1 MDNYSLSDIAAVT
14 DGGFGGNGMGGWW
27 MIILFALI
35 FGGNGFGFGNNRGQ
49 CATTEDLASGFN
61 FNSLQGKT
69 NDILAAINS
78 EGRTTDNAICQ
89 LGYNTLSQMK
99 DLSQQI
105 SECCCQTQQA
115 IHAEG
120 EATRS
125 MMQQD
130 KIEALQQQVNQLNLQ
145 SQLCGVVR
153 YPMQTTY
160 GAGYNPFF
168 GGYAGGCGCGC
179 TNI

>member
-1 MDNYSLSDIAAVT
+1 MEGSMSPADYAALNN
-14 DGGFGGNGMGGWW
+14 DGMGGNIFGWLF
-27 MIILFALI
+27 LFAIL
-35 FGGNGFGFGNNRGQ
+35 GNGGFGFGGNRGQ

-69 NDILAAINS
+69 NDILAAVNS

-89 LGYNTLSQMK
+89 LGYNTLEQMK

-105 SECCCQTQQA
+105 SDCCCKTQQA
-115 IHAEG
+115 VHAEG

-125 MMQQD
+125 MIQQD

-153 YPMQTTY
+153 YPTATTY
-160 GAGYNPFF
+160 GAGFNPFF
-168 GGYAGGCGCGC
+168 GGYGCGCGC
-179 TNI
+179 SNI